1 MKGGTRPVNPS
12 NAVKGTREVNGHPE
26 ASYAAAGASVR
37 GSTPR
42 PAKVGNSKKKSGK
55 KNY

>member
-12 NAVKGTREVNGHPE
+12 NSVKGTREVNGHPD
-26 ASYAAAGASVR
+26 ASFAKAGANVR

-42 PAKVGNSKKKSGK
+42 PAKAGGNSKKPGK
-55 KNY
+55 KSY